1 MVAVVLVNHLIQHI
15 VGIMIHYFIVMVQ
28 IVGLLLIS
36 LVVVAIV

>member
-1 MVAVVLVNHLIQHI
+1 MVAVALVNHLIQRI